1 MDLSSWCETVD
12 PKVKGSQNLHEVTKE
27 LDLDFFVL
35 LSSTSGI
42 LGTPGQS
49 NYAAANA
56 YQDALA
62 LHRMVSGLHAVSLI
76 LPMVLGVGYVADNP
90 DVEESLLRKGIYG
103 IHEDELLV
111 AFQAAM
117 TPQRTPDDA
126 FDHVIVG
133 FEPAKLCQSVAQ
145 KETTDAFWMQDPRF
159 SALVATMTRLTG
171 VSEVKLSS
179 DDSIVGMIRSAPSR
193 DQAIASVIT
202 CLHQRLAR
210 LLGLD
215 KSGTVAAGQSVAS
228 YGLDS
233 MIGTEFRSWLFK
245 ESGVDI
251 PYQRLLAPD
260 LSLGALALELYEMS
274 LGKEALHE

>member
-1 MDLSSWCETVD
+1 MDLSSWCETVN

-35 LSSTSGI
+35 LSSTSGL
-42 LGTPGQS
+42 LGTPCQS

-56 YQDALA
+56 FQDALA
-62 LHRMVSGLHAVSLI
+62 LHRRTSGLHAVSLI

-90 DVEESLLRKGIYG
+90 NVEESLLRKGIYG
-103 IHEDELLV
+103 IYEDELLV

-133 FEPAKLCQSVAQ
+133 FEPAKLCQSVAR
-145 KETTDAFWMQDPRF
+145 KETTDAFWMEDPRF
-159 SALVATMTRLTG
+159 SALIAMMKRLTG
-171 VSEVKLSS
+171 ASEAKLSS
-179 DDSIVGMIRSAPSR
+179 DDSIVGIIRSARSR
-193 DQAIASVIT
+193 DQAIASVII

-210 LLGLD
+210 LLGID
-215 KSGTVAAGQSVAS
+215 RDGMFAASQSVAS

-233 MIGTEFRSWLFK
+233 MIGTEFRSWVFK
-245 ESGVDI
+245 ESGIDI

-260 LSLGALALELYEMS
+260 LSLSALALELYEIL
-274 LGKEALHE
+274 LGKEALDP